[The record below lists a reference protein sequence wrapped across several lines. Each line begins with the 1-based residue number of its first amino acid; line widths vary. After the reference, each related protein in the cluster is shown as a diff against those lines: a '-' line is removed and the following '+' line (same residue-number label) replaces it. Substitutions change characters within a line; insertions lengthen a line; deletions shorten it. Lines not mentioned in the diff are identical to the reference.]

1 VQKTLRPVHANAGV
15 EVAYRKKLKGLIDT
29 LSNSVE
35 YWLKAA
41 YRKNPPKLATD
52 ASPVE
57 TIQLE
62 LKDLGDRWVKRFED
76 MAPDIAEAFVRSQF
90 DASDNSFK
98 QALKDG
104 GWIVP
109 FKMTE
114 RVRTAFQASLAENVG
129 LIKSIPVQ
137 YLQQVEGIVMR
148 SYSNGRDLQ
157 TMVAE
162 IKELYPAAANRA
174 VLIARDQSNKANAVV
189 NRARQLDSGITR
201 AKWMHSHGGKEPRKD
216 HLAADGKE
224 YDIAKGCLISGEYIQ
239 PGQLINCR
247 CTSRPILPYTRES

>member
-1 VQKTLRPVHANAGV
+1 MATKTLRSVHANLGV
-15 EVAYRKKLKGLIDT
+15 EVAYRKRLKNSVGILA
-29 LSNSVE
+29 NSVE
-35 YWLKAA
+35 YWLTAS

-52 ASPVE
+52 ASSFDYMRKTFE
-57 TIQLE
+57 E
-62 LKDLGDRWVKRFED
+62 LADRWINHFEEA
-76 MAPDIAEAFVRSQF
+76 APDIAEAFIRGQF
-90 DASDNSFK
+90 DASDRSFQ

-104 GWIVP
+104 GWVVP
-109 FKMTE
+109 FKMTD
-114 RVRTAFQASLAENVG
+114 RVRTAFRASLAENVG

-189 NRARQLDSGITR
+189 NRARQLDLGITR

-224 YDIAKGCLISGEYIQ
+224 YNIAKGCLISGEYTQ
-239 PGQLINCR
+239 PGELINCR
-247 CTSRPILPYTRES
+247 CTSRPILPI

>member
-1 VQKTLRPVHANAGV
+1 MPKTLRPVHANAGV
-15 EVAYRKKLKGLIDT
+15 EAAYRNKLKGLIDT
-29 LSNSVE
+29 IANSVE
-35 YWLKAA
+35 YGLKAA
-41 YRKNPPKLATD
+41 YRKNPPKLVTD
-52 ASPVE
+52 ASPVK

-62 LKDLGDRWVKRFED
+62 LDDLAIYWIDRFEKT
-76 MAPDIAEAFVRSQF
+76 APGIAEAYVNSVF
-90 DASDNSFK
+90 DASDRSF
-98 QALKDG
+98 QQVLKDG

-109 FKMTE
+109 FKMTR
-114 RVRTAFQASLAENVG
+114 RVRTAFRASLAENVW

-174 VLIARDQSNKANAVV
+174 VLIARDQSNKANAAA
-189 NRARQLDSGITR
+189 NRARQLDLGITR

-224 YDIAKGCLISGEYIQ
+224 YNIEKGCLISGDYIQ
-239 PGQLINCR
+239 PGEKINCR
-247 CTSRPILPYTRES
+247 CTSRSILPI

>member
-52 ASPVE
+52 ASPVK
-57 TIQLE
+57 TIQAE
-62 LKDLGDRWVKRFED
+62 LDNLAIYWIDRFEKS
-76 MAPDIAEAFVRSQF
+76 APGIAEAYVNGMF
-90 DASDNSFK
+90 DASDRSFQ

-137 YLQQVEGIVMR
+137 YLQQVGGIVMR
-148 SYSNGRDLQ
+148 SYSNGRDLH

-162 IKELYPAAANRA
+162 IKELYPAVANRA

-189 NRARQLDSGITR
+189 NRERQLDLGITR

-224 YDIAKGCLISGEYIQ
+224 YNIAKGCLISGDYIQ
-239 PGQLINCR
+239 PGEMINCR
-247 CTSRPILPYTRES
+247 CTSRPILPI

>member
-1 VQKTLRPVHANAGV
+1 MVLRSVHANLGIEA
-15 EVAYRKKLKGLIDT
+15 AYRKKLKAQIDI
-29 LSNSVE
+29 LVNSVE
-35 YWLKAA
+35 YWLMAA

-52 ASPVE
+52 ASPVK
-57 TIQLE
+57 TIQSE
-62 LKDLGDRWVKRFED
+62 LDDLAIYWIDRFEKS
-76 MAPDIAEAFVRSQF
+76 APIIAEAYVKSMF
-90 DASDNSFK
+90 DASDTSFK

-148 SYSNGRDLQ
+148 SYSNGRDLY
-157 TMVAE
+157 TMVNELKA
-162 IKELYPAAANRA
+162 LYPAASNRA

-189 NRARQLDSGITR
+189 NRARQLDLGITR
-201 AKWMHSHGGKEPRKD
+201 AKWMHSHGGKEPRLD

-224 YDIAKGCLISGEYIQ
+224 YDIDKGCLIGGEYIQ
-239 PGQLINCR
+239 PGEMINCR